1 MGGRMETLTLPA
13 ETVGPIAR
21 GHPWVYADGL
31 GSRPPTGTPVRLV
44 DGRGRT
50 VAFGL
55 ADDGDI
61 AVHVLARHPETLDA
75 LVARRMADASSLRER
90 VVPDA
95 TDAYRLVNGPGDGL
109 SGIVVDR
116 YGPALVLRLYARAW
130 EPHLALVVQTLE
142 ALHPGT
148 TVLRKLGVRK
158 VDDSSGIEHL
168 AGPPVTEPL
177 VVEEHGLRFLVR
189 PSTGQKTGLFL
200 DQRENRRQVARWT
213 RDLGVTNLFAY
224 TGGFSVHAAAAGARR
239 VVSVDIAADA
249 LSDAKENFRLN
260 GLHPD
265 RHAFEVADAF
275 HWTGVDDLVICD
287 PPSLSHDQSADAGAA
302 KAYRELA
309 ETVGRLVHQGGFL
322 ATSSCT
328 ARLSQEEWERA
339 VRDGLRAAGRWSVL
353 HRATEPADHPVL
365 LQHPEG
371 RYLKLL
377 VLAKHGRRA
386 VAAV

>member
-1 MGGRMETLTLPA
+1 METLTLPA
-13 ETVGPIAR
+13 STVGPVAR

-31 GSRPPTGTPVRLV
+31 ASRPTPGTPVRLV

-55 ADDGDI
+55 ANDGDI
-61 AVHVLARHPETLDA
+61 AVHVLARHPEA
-75 LVARRMADASSLRER
+75 LEKLVERRIGDASLLRER
-90 VVPDA
+90 VVPDG

-109 SGIVVDR
+109 SGLVVDR
-116 YGPALVLRLYARAW
+116 YGPVLVLRIYARAW
-130 EPHLALVVQTLE
+130 EPHLSLVVQILE
-142 ALHPGT
+142 ALHPGA

-158 VDDSSGIEHL
+158 VDDGTGTVHL
-168 AGPPVTEPL
+168 AGPAVVEPL

-200 DQRENRRQVARWT
+200 DQRENRRTVAQWT

-249 LSDAKENFRLN
+249 LADAKENFRLN

-275 HWTGVDDLVICD
+275 AWSRPDDLLVCD
-287 PPSLSHDQSADAGAA
+287 PPALSHERGADAGAA
-302 KAYRELA
+302 KAYRDLA
-309 ETVGRLVHQGGFL
+309 ENVGRLVHPGGFL
-322 ATSSCT
+322 ATASCT
-328 ARLSQEEWERA
+328 ARLPEEDWERA
-339 VRDGLRAAGRWSVL
+339 VKDGLRAAGRWSVL
-353 HRATEPADHPVL
+353 HRAAEPADHPVL

-377 VLAKHGRRA
+377 VLAKHGRRTDVA
-386 VAAV
+386 V